1 MGEVKNYIIERDNVR
16 ENLNNYLNS
25 LEIYTNKNADY
36 WRTYLIGK
44 TIINHLDLNFMYTRT
59 IDIIN
64 RLNDPINQCINTIK
78 SDTTSEKDKA
88 NALVLLSE
96 LFSLIL
102 QDISKE
108 KKDSPANYN
117 STEFYQEQIEKFE
130 EKEAEL
136 NKKISELEP
145 ALTESKQ
152 QREELEK
159 ELANVKQSMQQ
170 MRQEQEEQQR
180 RQDAQAH
187 QRANIQTAFNDLTTY
202 SQPLESEKT
211 RLNGLFYIYA
221 LLCIATLVLLTIY
234 ECRFLNHFNTLPNTE
249 WTDYLPFYLP
259 VPLCGGLLWAFICQM
274 NRAQRQLVVL
284 TDKLHHIKYIEG
296 LLLAINTLSPDVS
309 DAATK
314 IQQTID
320 TIIDNYLHH
329 PQSLTETRLQQEASK
344 DQIDLKQLTGFV
356 REIKELTRK

>member
-1 MGEVKNYIIERDNVR
+1 MGAVKNYIIERDDVR
-16 ENLNNYLNS
+16 ETLLNHLES
-25 LEIYTNKNADY
+25 LESCTTHNKKCKEI
-36 WRTYLIGK
+36 WMIIK
-44 TIINHLDLNFMYTRT
+44 TILEHLDDNVLYFRT
-59 IDIIN
+59 VDLIN
-64 RLNDPINQCINTIK
+64 RLSYPIHQSLSIIRSTK
-78 SDTTSEKDKA
+78 STETDREDAITS
-88 NALVLLSE
+88 LYS
-96 LFSLIL
+96 FFTLIL
-102 QDISKE
+102 QTMSDERKE
-108 KKDSPANYN
+108 SPTNYN
-117 STEFYQEQIEKFE
+117 SSQYYQEQIEKFE
-130 EKEAEL
+130 KREVEL
-136 NKKISELEP
+136 NKKISVLEKT
-145 ALTESKQ
+145 AQE
-152 QREELEK
+152 REELEK
-159 ELANVKQSMQQ
+159 ELTDVKQSMQQ

-234 ECRFLNHFNTLPNTE
+234 ECRFLSHFNTLPNTE

-329 PQSLTETRLQQEASK
+329 PQSLTETHLQQEASK

>member
-1 MGEVKNYIIERDNVR
+1 MGTVKNYIIERDDVR
-16 ENLNNYLNS
+16 ETLLNYLNS
-25 LEIYTNKNADY
+25 LETYPTRNKKCKEI
-36 WRTYLIGK
+36 WMIVK
-44 TIINHLDLNFMYTRT
+44 TILEHLDDNVLYFRT
-59 IDIIN
+59 IDLIN
-64 RLNDPINQCINTIK
+64 RLSYPIHQSLSTIHSPK
-78 SDTTSEKDKA
+78 PTETEKEDA
-88 NALVLLSE
+88 ITVLYS
-96 LFSLIL
+96 FFTLIL
-102 QDISKE
+102 QTMSDERKE
-108 KKDSPANYN
+108 SSANYN
-117 STEFYQEQIEKFE
+117 SSQYYQEQIEKY
-130 EKEAEL
+130 EKREAEL
-136 NKKISELEP
+136 YKKISDLEKS
-145 ALTESKQ
+145 AEG
-152 QREELEK
+152 REELEK
-159 ELANVKQSMQQ
+159 ELANVKQIMQQ

-187 QRANIQTAFNDLTTY
+187 QRTNIQTAFHDLTTY
-202 SQPLESEKT
+202 SEPLEAEKT
-211 RLNGLFYIYA
+211 RLNWLFYIYGA
-221 LLCIATLVLLTIY
+221 LCIATIILLTVY
-234 ECRFLNHFNTLPNTE
+234 ECRFLNHFNALPNAQ

-259 VPLCGGLLWAFICQM
+259 VPLCGGLLWAFIYQM

-329 PQSLTETRLQQEASK
+329 PQPLTEARLQQETSK